1 MAKTYLKTKIGT
13 ILIQGSE
20 TAVHSIK
27 ILRQIKENQTDSGN
41 RITIEAARQVS
52 EYLEGKRKEFSIPID
67 IQGTEFQNKVYRAL
81 LSIPYGETASYKDIA
96 RAIGNEKASRAVGG
110 ANNKNPIAIV
120 IPCHRVIGAD
130 GAMKGYGSGIDVKE
144 KLLSLEQEHK

>member
-20 TAVHSIK
+20 TSVHSIK
-27 ILRQIKENQTDSGN
+27 ILRQIQEDQIDKGN
-41 RITIEAARQVS
+41 SITIEAARQIS
-52 EYLEGKRKEFSIPID
+52 EYLDGKRKEFSIPIK

-96 RAIGNEKASRAVGG
+96 KAIGNEKACRAVGG

-120 IPCHRVIGAD
+120 IPCHRVIGSD
-130 GAMKGYGSGIDVKE
+130 GAMTGYDSGIDVKE
-144 KLLSLEQEHK
+144 KLLKLEQEHK